1 MPFESMLKVKYK
13 FQFRIWWKSCISL
26 ISPLFQ
32 CSNRFDTK
40 KIGYKE
46 KKLKESCF
54 SFLPC
59 ISLIMECFH
68 IDRHFWSDRLIG
80 QSCRGGFSLAEA
92 AWGCLL
98 IGWSCR
104 GDFLLAKAAG
114 APSHWLKML
123 GGANSLAK
131 APGRALIGQR
141 VCALQCI
148 GYHSFQ
154 NDVSTMINNGLMRKR
169 SGRFLVQLNTNVD

>member
-1 MPFESMLKVKYK
+1 LS
-13 FQFRIWWKSCISL
+13 
-26 ISPLFQ
+26 
-32 CSNRFDTK
+32 
-40 KIGYKE
+40 
-46 KKLKESCF
+46 
-54 SFLPC
+54 C

-131 APGRALIGQR
+131 APGFALIGQR

-154 NDVSTMINNGLMRKR
+154 NDVTTKINKCLIRKR
-169 SGRFLVQLNTNVD
+169 SGRFLVQLNTKCGLNMKKGHTALIYSLFHIKGIFGVTIVFYFKCTLSTYH